1 MTMEANLLKQNYDLK
16 KENESLKKEI
26 VALKKENKT
35 LKEELTKTRNA
46 LSFANNRIRQL
57 EAKIEKDKLDEE
69 ERINAIVTKAVE
81 KVTQELNK
89 IHEKEVNE
97 LKDKIS
103 RLEKRLN
110 TDSSNSGIPT
120 SKDPIGKHKIQNNR
134 EKSNKSIGAQVG
146 HEIHKLKYFKD
157 DEITET
163 IEHKLDRCPNC
174 GGDLIETN
182 VVISDIID
190 IEIKV
195 TKTRNNIHNYKCS
208 NCRKKLTANDILPR
222 GVSYGE
228 NINSISLSLMNE
240 ANTPL
245 NKITSF
251 FTGITNSEVSPTEGY
266 LVKLQKKSAK
276 GLKQFTHDLKEKII
290 SLDCVNW
297 DDTVVIYGIGKSEE
311 GYDEDDLAYLK
322 KLEEKQN
329 DDENK
334 TIKKHRQGI
343 IRFYG
348 NDDWAYLVGH
358 RYKDEKGIDED
369 VILEN
374 LSENCIVMH
383 DHVLLNYNDKFSFK
397 NAECNQHALR
407 GLKANIDMFPD
418 HLWAAQMRTL
428 LINTNNEKKALLEE
442 KITCFSDNKL
452 KEIFDEYDRIIS
464 LGFNE
469 NNMVDLTYVSNKHE
483 EFKLLNRLKNFKI
496 NHLMFATDFIC
507 NFTNNTAER
516 GLRLVKRKIAISFMF
531 KNVNRMKDYATILS
545 YLETCFRHGISRY
558 EASKRLAV
566 GNPFTVKELEK
577 LDEKE
582 KNEN

>member
-1 MTMEANLLKQNYDLK
+1 MTIEANLLKQNY
-16 KENESLKKEI
+16 ELKKEI
-26 VALKKENKT
+26 VALKKENET

-134 EKSNKSIGAQVG
+134 EKSNRSIGAQPG
-146 HEIHKLKYFKD
+146 HERHKLEYFKEE
-157 DEITET
+157 EITET
-163 IEHKLDRCPNC
+163 VEHILDKCPNC
-174 GGDLIETN
+174 GGELIETN

-190 IEIKV
+190 IEVKV
-195 TKTRNNIHNYKCS
+195 TKTRNNIHNYKCP
-208 NCRKKLTANDILPR
+208 NCRKKLTANDVLPR

-228 NINSISLSLMNE
+228 NTNSIGLSMMNE
-240 ANTPL
+240 ANTAL

-251 FTGITNSEVSPTEGY
+251 FTGVTNGEINLTEGY
-266 LVKLQKKSAK
+266 LIKLQKKAVK

-290 SLDCVNW
+290 TLTHMGW
-297 DDTVVIYGIGKSEE
+297 DDTVCKYGIGKSDE
-311 GYDEDDLAYLK
+311 GYDEDDLEYLK
-322 KLEEKQN
+322 KMEEKQN
-329 DDENK
+329 DDE
-334 TIKKHRQGI
+334 TKKDKKYRQGI

-348 NDDWAYLVGH
+348 DDDWAYLVAH
-358 RYKDEKGIDED
+358 RYKDEKGIDD
-369 VILEN
+369 DGILEN
-374 LSENCIVMH
+374 LSENCVVIH

-418 HLWAAQMRTL
+418 HLWADQMRSL
-428 LINTNNEKKALLEE
+428 LVNTNNEKKALLEE
-442 KITCFSDNKL
+442 KITCFSEDKL
-452 KEIFDEYDRIIS
+452 KEISDEYDRIIS
-464 LGFNE
+464 LGTEE
-469 NNMVDLTYVSNKHE
+469 NNKVDLTYVSNKHE
-483 EFKLLNRLKNFKI
+483 EFKLVNRLKNFKV
-496 NHLMFATDFIC
+496 NHLMFATDFLC
-507 NFTNNTAER
+507 EFTNNGSER
-516 GLRLVKRKIAISFMF
+516 GLRLVKRKIAVSFMF
-531 KNVNRMKDYATILS
+531 KNFNRMKDYATILS
-545 YLETCFRHGISRY
+545 YLETCYRHGISRY
-558 EASKRLAV
+558 EASRRLV
-566 GNPFTVKELEK
+566 TGNPFTVKELED
-577 LDEKE
+577 LDKKE